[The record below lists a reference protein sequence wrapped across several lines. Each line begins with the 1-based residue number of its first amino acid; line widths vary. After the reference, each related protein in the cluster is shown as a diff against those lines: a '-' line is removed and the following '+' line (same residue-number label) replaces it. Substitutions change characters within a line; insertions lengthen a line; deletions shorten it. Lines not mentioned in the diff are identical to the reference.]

1 MSQPADPPELVVVTR
16 IDSQIAS
23 LAAGTNL
30 FQGPSRPPSSV
41 IPHLCVNVQSYGG
54 RSHADMG
61 VSREDRFYRL
71 QVRVRGNVDGY
82 AEARTL
88 AREIITAL
96 DRYAPGSGW
105 VEIRVSD
112 AGPIDL
118 GIDDTEHPIFVIN
131 LTITYSG

>member
-1 MSQPADPPELVVVTR
+1 MSQPSDPPELIVCNR
-16 IDSQIAS
+16 IDSQITS
-23 LAAGTNL
+23 LTAGTNL

-41 IPHLCVNVQSYGG
+41 IPHLCVNVQAYGG
-54 RSHADMG
+54 RSSADMG
-61 VSREDRFYRL
+61 RPEDDRFYKL

-88 AREIITAL
+88 AREIITAI

-105 VEIRVSD
+105 VEIRVTD

-118 GIDDTEHPIFVIN
+118 GVDETEHPIFVIN
-131 LTITYSG
+131 LRITYSG